1 MSEYKI
7 SERAYAKMIFHAAKY
22 PHLAVNGILL
32 ADKAGKQ
39 GSVLEILDAI
49 PLFHQCL
56 YVTPMAE
63 IALMQI
69 DAFAERE
76 DLVVAGY
83 YAAAEN
89 FYDCTVEKAP
99 AAKLA
104 DKIQENFKNACFA
117 VIDNKLVCLS
127 HDRPAIKVY
136 GCSGDNGRWTKANFS
151 LQQSRTTLEA
161 VSALL
166 KRGAMKD
173 VIDFDNHLDNPINDW
188 TNEFLNRD
196 LQQIMAMY

>member
-1 MSEYKI
+1 MTLYKF

-32 ADKAGKQ
+32 ASKSDT
-39 GSVLEILDAI
+39 EIIDAI

-56 YVTPMAE
+56 YVTPMVE

-69 DAFAERE
+69 DAYAERE
-76 DLVVAGY
+76 NLVVAGY
-83 YAAAEN
+83 YCAAEN
-89 FYDCTVEKAP
+89 FLDNSLDKAP
-99 AAKLA
+99 AAKIA
-104 DKIQENFKNACFA
+104 DKIQENYKNACF
-117 VIDNKLVCLS
+117 VIIDNKLMTLGQEV
-127 HDRPAIKVY
+127 PAIKVF
-136 GCSGDNGRWTKANFS
+136 GCSSDSGRWTKADFKL
-151 LQQSRTTLEA
+151 LQSETTLQA

-173 VIDFDNHLDNPINDW
+173 VVDFDNHLDNPENDW
-188 TNEFLNRD
+188 TNQFLNRD

>member
-1 MSEYKI
+1 MTLYKF

-32 ADKAGKQ
+32 ASKSDT
-39 GSVLEILDAI
+39 EIIDAI

-56 YVTPMAE
+56 YVTPMVE

-69 DAFAERE
+69 DAYAERE
-76 DLVVAGY
+76 NLVVAGY
-83 YAAAEN
+83 YCAAEN
-89 FYDCTVEKAP
+89 FLDNSLDKAP
-99 AAKLA
+99 AAKIA
-104 DKIQENFKNACFA
+104 DKIQENYKNACFV
-117 VIDNKLVCLS
+117 VIDNKLMTLGQEV
-127 HDRPAIKVY
+127 PAIKVF
-136 GCSGDNGRWTKANFS
+136 GCSSDSGRWSKSDFKL
-151 LQQSRTTLEA
+151 LQSETTLQA

-173 VIDFDNHLDNPINDW
+173 VVDFDNHLDNPENDW
-188 TNEFLNRD
+188 TNQFLNRD